1 MNFECMRG
9 NENKS
14 KVAKSIKRRMD
25 MTHLEFAFGLLPVSL
40 IIASFIVTLIIQ
52 KVYFMPVVSFI
63 ILLILTFTLFNV
75 SFIGWAVVYTLGS
88 FIASY
93 IALFIMK
100 ILNKKRS

>member
-1 MNFECMRG
+1 
-9 NENKS
+9 
-14 KVAKSIKRRMD
+14 
-25 MTHLEFAFGLLPVSL
+25 MTHLEFVFGLLPVSI
-40 IIASFIVTLIIQ
+40 IIASFIVTLFVQ

-75 SFIGWAVVYTLGS
+75 SFLGWSVVYTLGS

-100 ILNKKRS
+100 TLNKKRS

>member
-1 MNFECMRG
+1 
-9 NENKS
+9 
-14 KVAKSIKRRMD
+14 
-25 MTHLEFAFGLLPVSL
+25 
-40 IIASFIVTLIIQ
+40 
-52 KVYFMPVVSFI
+52 MPVVSFI

-75 SFIGWAVVYTLGS
+75 SLLGWAVVYTFGS

>member
-1 MNFECMRG
+1 
-9 NENKS
+9 
-14 KVAKSIKRRMD
+14 
-25 MTHLEFAFGLLPVSL
+25 MTHLEFAFGLLPVSM
-40 IIASFIVTLIIQ
+40 IIASFIVTLFVQ
-52 KVYFMPVVSFI
+52 KVYFMPLVSFI

-75 SFIGWAVVYTLGS
+75 SFFCWAVVYTLGS

>member
-1 MNFECMRG
+1 
-9 NENKS
+9 
-14 KVAKSIKRRMD
+14 
-25 MTHLEFAFGLLPVSL
+25 MTHLEFAFGLLPVSM

-63 ILLILTFTLFNV
+63 ILLILTFNV
-75 SFIGWAVVYTLGS
+75 SFLGWAVVYTLGS

-100 ILNKKRS
+100 ILHKKRS

>member
-1 MNFECMRG
+1 
-9 NENKS
+9 
-14 KVAKSIKRRMD
+14 
-25 MTHLEFAFGLLPVSL
+25 MTHLEFVFGLLPVS
-40 IIASFIVTLIIQ
+40 IIIVSFIVTLIVQ

-75 SFIGWAVVYTLGS
+75 SFLGWAVVYTFGS